1 MMATMKQIVPLSLP
15 SVPEPDKRLQA
26 LWVVCDQLPKNNK
39 ANLRWVTDGL
49 VHTTLL
55 HNKDVCIMKICYPVS

>member
-1 MMATMKQIVPLSLP
+1 MKQVRDCPSVSLP
-15 SVPEPDKRLQA
+15 SVSEPDKRLQA